1 LSASD
6 ATVPGRARAAG
17 IACAL
22 GGFLLAALLLAP
34 SLLGRTA
41 FVPADYWV
49 GAIPFAFDPPPGLRE
64 FRSNALL
71 GDPAILY
78 PPQLWVLRNALA
90 EGELALWNRW
100 VRGGEAML
108 GSGQAGPFAPTT
120 WPILLLPWPVGFAWS
135 AWLRFGLLWLGA
147 YRFGRALGLAR
158 AGSVAVAAGFCCAP
172 LFAVHFQQLP
182 RATAHVALPWLLLA
196 VERLAARAGASTAA
210 RVRAALPL
218 APWAAFA
225 CWAGYAPAALTV
237 LFGAGLYAAIRLP
250 WRPPARAVAN
260 RAWVGLALLLG
271 VALALPVL
279 LPFADALRESGTLA
293 DRGEGGQ
300 WTLPANAL
308 RMLFDPFAFGSPFV
322 RTPQPWN
329 GPENFE
335 EAQQYVGLVP
345 WILLLASLPALRRLD
360 RDERLRAAGLAALV
374 AVAASLAFGAWPLHP
389 LLTLVP
395 PFSVNSNP
403 RLLFLAQTG
412 LGVLALLLASRA
424 FAVARPARGAFAP
437 VAAIAAALGVALVVL
452 ASPDPAPAR
461 PWVALV
467 AAVALVASL
476 ALASTP
482 RERRIAAALV
492 PALWLADAGAV
503 YARLHPQPPADWAD
517 PARAVAALPDPLRTE
532 ASPRVA
538 FERVTPPNL
547 PALFGVEDVRAYSF
561 PTPLR
566 YDRYGLDVMGVAM
579 PLNLLREDLVAASV
593 IAGLERTCAPWL
605 LTTVRY
611 DGTPLAARLERVWDR
626 NGRVFVHRL
635 LRASPCAAW
644 YAADAVS
651 RVADLDEAVVALRDS
666 LAADDEAIF
675 VEAAPIATGAA
686 RPEPAPTE
694 LRWTGANA
702 LEVVVPEAARGR
714 DGWLVLRVSHDAGWS
729 ARSETGAALRVAP
742 AQVRFL
748 AVETPAGTERVS
760 LAYAPKHWGVAW
772 AGAGAALAVL
782 ALSAA
787 ATRPRA
793 TRAP

>member
-1 LSASD
+1 MSTANAASRD
-6 ATVPGRARAAG
+6 RIAG
-17 IACAL
+17 VACAL
-22 GGFLLAALLLAP
+22 GGFLLLGVLLAP
-34 SLLGRTA
+34 SLVGRTA

-49 GAIPFAFDPPPGLRE
+49 GAIPFAFDPPPGVRE
-64 FRSNALL
+64 FRSNTLL
-71 GDPAILY
+71 GDPALLY

-90 EGELALWNRW
+90 DGEFALWNRW

-108 GSGQAGPFAPTT
+108 GSGQAGPLAPTT
-120 WPILLLPWPVGFAWS
+120 WPILLLPWPLGFAWA

-158 AGSVAVAAGFCCAP
+158 AGSVAVAAAFCCAP

-196 VERLAARAGASTAA
+196 VERLAARSDDSIAA
-210 RVRAALPL
+210 RMRAALPL
-218 APWAAFA
+218 APWAAFT

-260 RAWVGLALLLG
+260 RALVVIGLVLG
-271 VALALPVL
+271 VAVALPVL

-322 RTPQPWN
+322 RTPMPWN

-360 RDERLRAAGLAALV
+360 HDDRLRAAGLAALV
-374 AVAASLAFGAWPLHP
+374 GVAASLAFGAWPLHP

-403 RLLFLAQTG
+403 RLLFLAQAG
-412 LGVLALLLASRA
+412 LGALALLLASRA
-424 FAVARPARGAFAP
+424 FAATRPARGAFAP
-437 VAAIAAALGVALVVL
+437 VAAIAAALGVALVAL
-452 ASPDPAPAR
+452 AAPDPVPAR
-461 PWVALV
+461 PWIALA
-467 AAVALVASL
+467 AAVVLGATLQ
-476 ALASTP
+476 LASTP

-517 PARAVAALPDPLRTE
+517 PARAVAELPEPLRGE

-579 PLNLLREDLVAASV
+579 PLNLLREDLVKPSV

-611 DGTPLAARLERVWDR
+611 DGTPLAARVERVWDR
-626 NGRVFVHRL
+626 NERVFVYRL
-635 LRASPCAAW
+635 SHASPCAAW

-666 LAADDEAIF
+666 LAAEDEAIF
-675 VEAAPIATGAA
+675 VEAEPIASAAA
-686 RPEPAPTE
+686 RSEPAPTA
-694 LRWTGANA
+694 LRWMGANA
-702 LEVVVPEAARGR
+702 IEVAVPEAVRDR
-714 DGWLVLRVSHDAGWS
+714 DGWLVLRISHDAGWS
-729 ARSETGAALRVAP
+729 ARSEHSAALRIVP

-748 AVETPAGTERVS
+748 AVEVPAGTARVS
-760 LAYAPKHWGVAW
+760 LAYAPKRWSVAW
-772 AGAGAALAVL
+772 TGAGAALGLL
-782 ALSAA
+782 ALSAV

-793 TRAP
+793 SREP